1 MDAQA
6 PSSLLD
12 LSTRTRRSKGR
23 TGRTFSATAKVNRNE
38 LAELEA
44 AAISE
49 AKGLSEWCRETL
61 LASARGETITPIFTE
76 IVAIRQL
83 LNAALRSLVCGD
95 TMTPEAFQKELQ
107 TIRISKHKA
116 AAEVMQQYANT
127 GDNR

>member
-1 MDAQA
+1 MDAHA

-49 AKGLSEWCRETL
+49 TKGLSEWCRETL
-61 LASARGETITPIFTE
+61 LASARGETVTPTFTE

-83 LNAALRSLVCGD
+83 LNATLRSLACGD

-107 TIRISKHKA
+107 TIRSSKHKA
-116 AAEVMQQYANT
+116 AAEVMQQYAEIGGT
-127 GDNR
+127 R